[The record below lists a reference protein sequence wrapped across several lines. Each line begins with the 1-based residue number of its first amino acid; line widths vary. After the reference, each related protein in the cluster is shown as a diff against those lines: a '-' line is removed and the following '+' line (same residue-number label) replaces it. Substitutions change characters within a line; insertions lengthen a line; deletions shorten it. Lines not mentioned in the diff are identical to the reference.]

1 MLAIIG
7 RRFWAGS
14 CVQWRTNIY
23 KKTPHHLVP
32 TCMYSNKLDTEH
44 LAVKMSGLVHIFAS
58 YRKTKK
64 KIHHCPLCLLSW
76 TNAVRCPFWKYPLF
90 SARRCMRRTVRQS
103 AQPVA
108 PTPHLATGH
117 QVSHRFRQ
125 LGLQWRD
132 AYLCLN
138 QWTCLLH
145 CEFRAKVE
153 PIHAWVTRA
162 QKILTLRLC
171 HSNCETKGL
180 QWNTHKYTKERAS
193 SKSSWNNRQ

>member
-64 KIHHCPLCLLSW
+64 KSIIVCSVYCHGRMLSD
-76 TNAVRCPFWKYPLF
+76 APFANILF
-90 SARRCMRRTVRQS
+90 SPRAGVRGVRS
-103 AQPVA
+103 DRVHSRL
-108 PTPHLATGH
+108 HLHHTWRLDIRWATGLDSSAYSGGMLISVWISEH
-117 QVSHRFRQ
+117 VYFTVSSGQRSSRYMRESRGHRKY
-125 LGLQWRD
+125 W
-132 AYLCLN
+132 
-138 QWTCLLH
+138 H
-145 CEFRAKVE
+145 CDTATV
-153 PIHAWVTRA
+153 
-162 QKILTLRLC
+162 
-171 HSNCETKGL
+171 S
-180 QWNTHKYTKERAS
+180 
-193 SKSSWNNRQ
+193 

>member
-1 MLAIIG
+1 
-7 RRFWAGS
+7 
-14 CVQWRTNIY
+14 
-23 KKTPHHLVP
+23 
-32 TCMYSNKLDTEH
+32 MYSNKLDTEH
-44 LAVKMSGLVHIFAS
+44 LAMSGLVHIFAS
-58 YRKTKK
+58 YRKTTK
-64 KIHHCPLCLLSW
+64 KIRHCPLCLLSW
-76 TNAVRCPFWKYPLF
+76 TNAVRWPFCKYPFF
-90 SARRCMRRTVRQS
+90 SARRCTRRTVRQS

-145 CEFRAKVE
+145 SEFRAKVE

-162 QKILTLRLC
+162 QKILTLC

-180 QWNTHKYTKERAS
+180 QWNTHKTEGI
-193 SKSSWNNRQ
+193 Q